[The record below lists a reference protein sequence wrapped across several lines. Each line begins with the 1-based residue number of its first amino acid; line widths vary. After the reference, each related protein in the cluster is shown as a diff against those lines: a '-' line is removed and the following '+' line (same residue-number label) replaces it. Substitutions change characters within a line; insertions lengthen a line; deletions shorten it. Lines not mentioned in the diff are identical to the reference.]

1 MNAMEMKIPVE
12 YILKAAKF
20 VKRLAYLIAAIGA
33 VTSFG
38 TQVDLLKSWGM
49 NGATPYG
56 IASTVDILA
65 VCAAIALQIPGLPP
79 RYRKEIGTILFVTLT
94 VSIAANVSAG
104 ANLGLKLGHAWPV
117 FAYMLAEFIANRART
132 YAASVQAAESA
143 RAAKAATV
151 VAPQV
156 EAVSTPVHVTAT
168 VGQKQPAAVDAKPG
182 SAKARILELAAAVP
196 PFSPDEIA
204 DKVGT
209 KPGWVKHVIKTSAT
223 A

>member
-1 MNAMEMKIPVE
+1 MRALEMKIPVE

-49 NGATPYG
+49 DGATPYG

-65 VCAAIALQIPGLPP
+65 VCAAIALQIPGLPS

-104 ANLGLKLGHAWPV
+104 ANTGLKLGHAWPV
-117 FAYMLAEFIANRART
+117 FAYMLAEFIANRVRT
-132 YAASVQAAESA
+132 YAASVQAA
-143 RAAKAATV
+143 KADTE
-151 VAPQV
+151 VAPPV
-156 EAVSTPVHVTAT
+156 ETVAPPVHVTAT
-168 VGQKQPAAVDAKPG
+168 VGPKQPVAIAAKQG
-182 SAKARILELAAAVP
+182 SAKARILELAAVVP
-196 PFSPDEIA
+196 PLSPEAIA

-209 KPGWVKHVIKTSAT
+209 KPGWVKHVIKTNA
-223 A
+223 